1 VQIYIKEGV
10 EFRSA
15 QKHVA
20 KENFETVKPK
30 IKEILG
36 AVAEGFPIKQGL
48 KLQNH
53 SSHVCNAHSCRR
65 ISNKTRI
72 ETVFLH
78 L

>member
-1 VQIYIKEGV
+1 MQIYIKEGV

-36 AVAEGFPIKQGL
+36 A
-48 KLQNH
+48 
-53 SSHVCNAHSCRR
+53 CRR

-72 ETVFLH
+72 ETTMLITTSHAVYNINS
-78 L
+78 

>member
-1 VQIYIKEGV
+1 MQIYIKEGV

-48 KLQNH
+48 KLL
-53 SSHVCNAHSCRR
+53 C
-65 ISNKTRI
+65 
-72 ETVFLH
+72 
-78 L
+78 

>member
-1 VQIYIKEGV
+1 V

-48 KLQNH
+48 KQDKI
-53 SSHVCNAHSCRR
+53 V
-65 ISNKTRI
+65 I
-72 ETVFLH
+72 
-78 L
+78 